1 MFEPH
6 EGEEELDVEYRVLFS
21 EFMKEALETINRL
34 GDQKDTLEVPH
45 IPPTAVRS
53 LSGHALRKRHPK

>member
-1 MFEPH
+1 
-6 EGEEELDVEYRVLFS
+6 
-21 EFMKEALETINRL
+21 MKEALETINRL

-45 IPPTAVRS
+45 ILPMAVRA